1 MVRDKEISEYNIAQA
16 RTSFIISPTKPSYR
30 DLAKSYG
37 VSKSA
42 LQSISVQEDWEAQ
55 RIEYQN
61 QVITKAQNSFKAK
74 VAKERAKKL
83 KKINTIFEKGAD
95 KLIEQLDSKQY
106 RITVRDLNTLA
117 RLSEFLAGEVESRK
131 GHTFKLDK
139 PLSEYTVEELLA
151 MQNRIIEGTAEV
163 VEIEDK
169 EFSEDVDDDD
179 EIKQLEYLED
189 GE

>member
-83 KKINTIFEKGAD
+83 KKINTIFEKGAVYD
-95 KLIEQLDSKQY
+95 PEILYLSAFCQQKNTAQIKRYSLVSKAAFYCSQQCFSYCNTSGFRPLYLQLC
-106 RITVRDLNTLA
+106 L
-117 RLSEFLAGEVESRK
+117 
-131 GHTFKLDK
+131 
-139 PLSEYTVEELLA
+139 
-151 MQNRIIEGTAEV
+151 
-163 VEIEDK
+163 
-169 EFSEDVDDDD
+169 
-179 EIKQLEYLED
+179 
-189 GE
+189 